1 MTKRFIA
8 IAIFITLLVAIV
20 GCGSSQP
27 AEPERVDTPLGTFEV
42 YRNSQYGFSIQFP
55 VDWRKTEPE
64 GAAIKFIAPASEST
78 TSLTPAN
85 ANIIVLDLP
94 QPMTLAEFTQQE
106 EQELAAQIQQW
117 QQLGEAS
124 FRIADTTLAGQP
136 ANEAFVMINQ
146 QQINANFH
154 QIWTLKGQRAYIL
167 TFTSDIGRTA
177 DYAAIFDQMAAS
189 FKLGG

>member
-8 IAIFITLLVAIV
+8 VAIFIALLLAIA

-27 AEPERVDTPLGTFEV
+27 AGPELVETPLGTFEV

-55 VDWRKTEPE
+55 VDWSKTEPE
-64 GAAIKFIAPASEST
+64 GAVIKFIAPTAQST
-78 TSLTPAN
+78 TSITPAN

-94 QPMTLAEFTQQE
+94 QAMTLDEFTLQEQQE
-106 EQELAAQIQQW
+106 LQQQIAQW

-136 ANEAFVMINQ
+136 AKEAFVTINQ
-146 QQINANFH
+146 PQINANFH
-154 QIWTLKGQRAYIL
+154 QIWTLRGQRAYIL
-167 TFTSDIGRTA
+167 TFTSDINRTA
-177 DYAAIFDQMAAS
+177 DYAAVFDQMAAS
-189 FKLGG
+189 FKFKG